1 MGLFLNKSDI
11 LQFNHI
17 PETFSSHKSVPE
29 AYLKILFPNA
39 SVIKG
44 SFYTPTVD
52 KTRHFF
58 LFKISIIF
66 LIVWLQQRGKVF
78 KLLNSLH
85 STEDWI
91 RVTWAWKLAKQ
102 TILQGDEREKI
113 IRMAMRW
120 KNYEALGWTKE
131 ICHLVPFFMISG
143 AKSRE
148 GSWVQPSWQGEDS
161 VSWSRWSLPFPV
173 VLPAS
178 GKMLGTEL
186 VPIAYSWN
194 QWMDL
199 QQSHLA
205 PWFALI
211 CLSCKATR
219 NIQAGQAPFL
229 TSVCPP
235 SGSINLHKSWQL

>member
-17 PETFSSHKSVPE
+17 PETFSSHRSVPG
-29 AYLKILFPNA
+29 AYFKTLFPNA

-78 KLLNSLH
+78 KLLKSLH

-113 IRMAMRW
+113 VQMAKRW
-120 KNYEALGWTKE
+120 KNHEALGWTKE
-131 ICHLVPFFMISG
+131 ICHLSSFLYDQWS
-143 AKSRE
+143 KKQRRE
-148 GSWVQPSWQGEDS
+148 LS
-161 VSWSRWSLPFPV
+161 
-173 VLPAS
+173 PA
-178 GKMLGTEL
+178 
-186 VPIAYSWN
+186 
-194 QWMDL
+194 
-199 QQSHLA
+199 
-205 PWFALI
+205 
-211 CLSCKATR
+211 
-219 NIQAGQAPFL
+219 
-229 TSVCPP
+229 
-235 SGSINLHKSWQL
+235 